1 MTNRT
6 LLFLLAGQLLLG
18 LACSP
23 KAPGADAD
31 AAKKPLDAAYEQAN
45 AAVDAG
51 KTPQAKVAACAAFL
65 RQHPETEHTM
75 DMLET
80 ALYYQLEEVK
90 DAAGAKPIVEELL
103 AGVKDPELLRKIKV
117 AALPMWARLG
127 DKDMVAARVREV
139 SVGPLAFDQRMT
151 IANAGIEC
159 GLWQMAEE
167 YASGALMVA
176 TPEAFKADHPGR
188 EFAPDRLERY
198 VNLRKAECL
207 AAAAWA
213 KANLGGLEQAFA
225 TFEQARPYT
234 NFSYL
239 GSSETNFNLWLGRT
253 LLLQKAYD
261 RAFETLT
268 PDAVFGG
275 TPEALAA
282 FKEVFVAKTGSEFGF
297 EAKVEELRN
306 KLAKAVVDFTLPDY
320 AGREVNYSKQKEGK
334 VMLLAFWFPT

>member
-1 MTNRT
+1 MTNR
-6 LLFLLAGQLLLG
+6 FLRFILAALLLTG
-18 LACSP
+18 LACGP
-23 KAPGADAD
+23 KATSTEES
-31 AAKKPLDAAYEQAN
+31 KKALDAAYEKAN
-45 AAVDAG
+45 AAVDAA
-51 KTPQAKVAACAAFL
+51 KTPREKAAACADFL
-65 RQHPETEHTM
+65 KAHPESEHTM

-80 ALYYQLEEVK
+80 LLYYQLEEAR
-90 DAAGAKPIVEELL
+90 DAAGAQPIVEGLL

-117 AALPMWARLG
+117 AGLAMWAKLG
-127 DKDMVAARVREV
+127 DQDMVAARVREV
-139 SVGPLAFDQRMT
+139 SVGPLSFDQRMA
-151 IANAGIEC
+151 IANAGMET
-159 GLWQMAEE
+159 GLWPMAEE
-167 YASGALMVA
+167 YAAGALMVA

-188 EFAPDRLERY
+188 EFAPDRIERY

-213 KANLGGLEQAFA
+213 RANLGRFEQAFA

-239 GSSETNFNLWLGRT
+239 GSSETPFNLWLGRT
-253 LLLQKAYD
+253 LLMQKEYD
-261 RAFETLT
+261 KAFETLT

-282 FKEVFVAKTGSEFGF
+282 LKEVFVAQTGSEFGF
-297 EAKVEELRN
+297 ESKLEELRN

-320 AGREVNYSKQKEGK
+320 AGREVTYGKQKEGK

>member
-1 MTNRT
+1 MTKRIFLLLLSG
-6 LLFLLAGQLLLG
+6 LLFTG
-18 LACSP
+18 LACAP
-23 KAPGADAD
+23 KAPSAD
-31 AAKKPLDAAYEQAN
+31 AAKKTLDAAYEKAD
-45 AAVDAG
+45 AAIEAA
-51 KTPQAKVAACAAFL
+51 KSSKEKVAACASFL
-65 RQHPETEHTM
+65 KQYPESEHTM

-90 DAAGAKPIVEELL
+90 DAAGGKPIVDGLL
-103 AGVKDPELLRKIKV
+103 AAVKDKELIRKVKI
-117 AALPMWARLG
+117 ASLPVWAKL
-127 DKDMVAARVREV
+127 KDSGMVAAYVREV
-139 SVGPLAFDQRMT
+139 SSGPLSFDQRMT
-151 IANAGIEC
+151 IANAGIDLGMWE
-159 GLWQMAEE
+159 MVEE
-167 YASGALMVA
+167 YASGAMMVA
-176 TPEAFKADHPGR
+176 TPEALKADNPGR

-213 KANLGGLEQAFA
+213 RASQGKFDQAFA
-225 TFEQARPYT
+225 TFEEARPVT

-253 LLLQKAYD
+253 QLMQKEYD
-261 RAFETLT
+261 KAFETLT

-282 FKEVFVAKTGSEFGF
+282 FKETFVARTGSEFGF
-297 EAKVEELRN
+297 EAKLDELRN

-320 AGREVNYSKQKEGK
+320 AGKEYTYSKQKEGK